1 MNPARAMGLFLRTW
15 RAEWAGFSRG
25 QLAIAVNGRLGGR
38 GRVTERVVQ
47 KWEEG
52 QPPASSD
59 ELVALCR
66 VMQQNGLTPPEVE
79 QFRQAVL
86 VGCSAHHYPELF
98 LDDDVAYRDDV
109 EQVAEALRWA
119 LVDDGGATNVVRLVA
134 YAKDLEAAVLA
145 REARPGN
152 GPQARRQRAA
162 LAWLWCAIAWRHYSA
177 GRMVQAARLATANAE
192 HVAVHFGTRGIS
204 RQLTPFTEKLLR
216 VMSLHDAGQDRPG
229 RLVWVRRYLDLSRE
243 SAAGGDERSAL
254 NALRGVLGDTWVLA
268 SEEAAHLLEIAEPL
282 AERFHEL
289 YGAAGP
295 MWSEPLLGASLR
307 LGLYAR
313 AERHLADLERLKEFR
328 GKAPTVYRKWLY
340 GAGDWA
346 RHCGDLRDATD
357 YYTAALDVD
366 RSAGL
371 FAGVQRAT
379 FELQRCERARSR
391 ERTISIGKGAIGAGR
406 QA

>member
-1 MNPARAMGLFLRTW
+1 VNPARAMGLFLRTW
-15 RAEWAGFSRG
+15 RGEWAGFSRG
-25 QLAIAVNGRLGGR
+25 RLAIAVNGRLDGH

-98 LDDDVAYRDDV
+98 LDDDVAYRDDI

-119 LVDDGGATNVVRLVA
+119 LIDDGGATNVVRLVA

-192 HVAVHFGTRGIS
+192 HVALHFGARGI
-204 RQLTPFTEKLLR
+204 RPDLTPFTERLLG
-216 VMSLHDAGQDRPG
+216 VMAMHDAGQDRPA
-229 RLVWVRRYLDLSRE
+229 RLVWVQRALELSRE

-254 NALRGVLGDTWVLA
+254 KALRIPLGDTWVLA
-268 SEEAAHLLEIAEPL
+268 REEAARLLEVGGLL
-282 AERFHEL
+282 AERYHEL
-289 YGAAGP
+289 HGDEGLV
-295 MWSEPLLGASLR
+295 WSEGLLGASIR
-307 LGLYAR
+307 LGLIDR
-313 AERHLADLERLKEFR
+313 AESHVADLERLKVFR
-328 GKAPTVYRKWLY
+328 GQRPRMYRKWLY